1 MTENQLMSESVPAGK
16 VQNNDIGDMQKVKG
30 KGEMYF
36 KQNPGGKD
44 KGMSPSMKS
53 KQMNPLY
60 FSTKLQVQFGL
71 TCGTAKNLIFF

>member
-1 MTENQLMSESVPAGK
+1 MRKFRKKLKNKIVTENQLMSESVPAGK

-44 KGMSPSMKS
+44 KGISPSMKS
-53 KQMNPLY
+53 KQMKSSSDSPIVKK
-60 FSTKLQVQFGL
+60 S
-71 TCGTAKNLIFF
+71 